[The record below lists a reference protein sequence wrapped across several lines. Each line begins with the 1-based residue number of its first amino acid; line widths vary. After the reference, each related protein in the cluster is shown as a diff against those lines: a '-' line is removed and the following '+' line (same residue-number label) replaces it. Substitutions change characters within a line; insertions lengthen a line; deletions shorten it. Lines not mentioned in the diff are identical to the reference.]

1 LSTKGSRKNHFFARR
16 FFITHTRFRNDIIIF
31 MEELKN
37 QQEPERVLSKSND
50 IIKIIEPTEEVFKAV
65 DFYIELIHKII
76 PESKITLI
84 GSLAIPICTKNEMDL
99 MIEIEPEQDI
109 NKILEQV
116 ISSSD
121 DRFYSGTV
129 VNNEG
134 FVRSK
139 KKYGI
144 RCELHILH
152 KNDERVG
159 KYLEQLKRFKSDT
172 ELTKRYETL
181 KRSMNGKTEAEYKEA
196 KNIFFKENNF

>member
-1 LSTKGSRKNHFFARR
+1 
-16 FFITHTRFRNDIIIF
+16 
-31 MEELKN
+31 MEKTEN
-37 QQEPERVLSKSND
+37 QQESAKILSKSND

-65 DFYIELIHKII
+65 NFYIELVHNII

-99 MIEIEPEQDI
+99 MVEVEPNQDI
-109 NKILEQV
+109 NKILEQ
-116 ISSSD
+116 ITNNSN
-121 DRFYSGTV
+121 DRFYSGLFV
-129 VNNEG
+129 DNEG

-152 KNDERVG
+152 NDDERVR
-159 KYLEQLKRFKSDT
+159 KYLEQVNRFKSDA

-181 KRSMNGKTEAEYKEA
+181 KQSMNGKTEAEYKEA
-196 KNIFFKENNF
+196 KNVFFRENNF

>member
-1 LSTKGSRKNHFFARR
+1 
-16 FFITHTRFRNDIIIF
+16 
-31 MEELKN
+31 MEELNN
-37 QQEPERVLSKSND
+37 QQESVKVLKSND
-50 IIKIIEPTEEVFKAV
+50 IIKIVEPTEEVFKAV
-65 DFYIELIHKII
+65 DFYTELIHKII

-99 MIEIEPEQDI
+99 MVEIEPDQDI
-109 NKILEQV
+109 HKILEQV
-116 ISSSD
+116 TNNSD

-144 RCELHILH
+144 RCELHVLH
-152 KNDERVG
+152 KDDKKVER
-159 KYLEQLKRFKSDT
+159 YLEQVTRFKSDN
-172 ELTKRYETL
+172 ELTKKYQSL

>member
-1 LSTKGSRKNHFFARR
+1 MEIEKPENQQGSVNVSSKSQ
-16 FFITHTRFRNDIIIF
+16 DII
-31 MEELKN
+31 
-37 QQEPERVLSKSND
+37 Q
-50 IIKIIEPTEEVFKAV
+50 IIEPTEEVFKTV
-65 DFYIELIHKII
+65 NFYIELVKSIL

-99 MIEIEPEQDI
+99 MVEIEPDKDI
-109 NKILEQV
+109 GKILER
-116 ISSSD
+116 ITNDSSE
-121 DRFYSGTV
+121 RFYPGTV

-152 KNDERVG
+152 KNDARVG
-159 KYLEQLKRFKSDT
+159 RYIEQFKRFKSDA
-172 ELTKRYETL
+172 ELAKRYETL

>member
-1 LSTKGSRKNHFFARR
+1 
-16 FFITHTRFRNDIIIF
+16 
-31 MEELKN
+31 MEKIAN
-37 QQEPERVLSKSND
+37 QQESERVQSKSHD

-65 DFYIELIHKII
+65 DFYSGLVQNII

-84 GSLAIPICTKNEMDL
+84 GSLAIPTCTKNEIDL
-99 MIEIEPEQDI
+99 MVEIEPGQDI
-109 NKILEQV
+109 NNILEQ
-116 ISSSD
+116 ITDNSD

-129 VNNEG
+129 VDNEG

-152 KNDERVG
+152 KDDERVG

-196 KNIFFKENNF
+196 KNIFFKENIF

>member
-1 LSTKGSRKNHFFARR
+1 
-16 FFITHTRFRNDIIIF
+16 

-37 QQEPERVLSKSND
+37 QQKPVKITKSND

-65 DFYIELIHKII
+65 DFYSELVQNII

-84 GSLAIPICTKNEMDL
+84 GSLAIPICTKNEIDL
-99 MIEIEPEQDI
+99 MVEIEPGQDI
-109 NKILEQV
+109 NNILEQ
-116 ISSSD
+116 ITNNSD

-129 VNNEG
+129 VDNEG

-152 KNDERVG
+152 KDDERVG
-159 KYLEQLKRFKSDT
+159 KYLEQLKRFKSDA

>member
-1 LSTKGSRKNHFFARR
+1 MK
-16 FFITHTRFRNDIIIF
+16 
-31 MEELKN
+31 MEKLEN
-37 QQEPERVLSKSND
+37 QQESEKISPKSHD

-84 GSLAIPICTKNEMDL
+84 GSLAIPTCTKNEMDL
-99 MIEIEPEQDI
+99 MIEIEPDKDI
-109 NKILEQV
+109 NKILEQ
-116 ISSSD
+116 ITNNGD
-121 DRFYSGTV
+121 ERFYSGTV

-152 KNDERVG
+152 KDDVRVG
-159 KYLEQLKRFKSDT
+159 KYLEQVKRFKSDA
-172 ELTKRYETL
+172 ELTKKYETL

-196 KNIFFKENNF
+196 KNIFFRENNF